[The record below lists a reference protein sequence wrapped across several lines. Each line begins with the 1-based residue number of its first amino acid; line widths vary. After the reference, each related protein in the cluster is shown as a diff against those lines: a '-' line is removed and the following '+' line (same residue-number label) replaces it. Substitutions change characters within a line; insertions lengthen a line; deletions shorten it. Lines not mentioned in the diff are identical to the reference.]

1 MSKVKWLVEADVF
14 DDNQDALISAIKA
27 QGMDYHILKYV
38 PFDDDLVNRCAKI
51 YNPEDCVIFWG
62 SLNFGHKLRK
72 LPWVPGVYLNEKAFE
87 CTSYYPA
94 LHNELVHRD
103 YIMLPYGDLMNHKRW
118 LFSIFGPKLFIR
130 PNSGVKEFTGF
141 VCENDTFD
149 DAVKLAAFYDVES
162 NLLCLI
168 SSAINILKEWR
179 FVIVNGKP
187 VSGSLYRDWSSPEKI
202 DDGFTT
208 KDYVL
213 RHSHEKREYC
223 SIEEN
228 KKIWDYVE
236 GVAALFEP
244 DKCWTIDI
252 CQSDEY
258 KYAFEYKVLEIGCFS
273 CAGMYANNMNDVV
286 ASVSKAAEEEWN
298 EYYGNT
304 KLEETSSKEEEKTEE
319 KI

>member
-14 DDNQDALISAIKA
+14 DDNQDALIAAIKA
-27 QGMDYHILKYV
+27 QGLDYHILKYV

-51 YNPEDCVIFWG
+51 YKPEDCVIFWG

-94 LHNELVHRD
+94 LHNELLHQKYV
-103 YIMLPYGDLMNHKRW
+103 MMPYGDLMNNKNW
-118 LFSIFGPKLFIR
+118 IFSLFGNDPFAMGTNLFIR

-141 VCENDTFD
+141 VCDYISFD
-149 DAVKLAAFYDVES
+149 DCVKLAAFYDVEP

-168 SSAINILKEWR
+168 SSAENISKEWR
-179 FVIVNGKP
+179 FVIVNGQP

-213 RHSHEKREYC
+213 RNSHEKREYA
-223 SIEEN
+223 SVNEN
-228 KKIWDYVE
+228 LKLWNYAEQIAKIY
-236 GVAALFEP
+236 EP

-252 CQSDEY
+252 CETAEY
-258 KYAFEYKVLEIGCFS
+258 KYAHEYKVLEIGCFS

-286 ASVSKAAEEEWN
+286 ATVSKAAEEEWN
-298 EYYGNT
+298 EYYG
-304 KLEETSSKEEEKTEE
+304 KEP
-319 KI
+319 I